1 MVPQTVH
8 AFFKFL
14 FTTRGASIMKQ
25 ESGKVTL
32 SIRNLVKVFGGK
44 QEQVQALDDVSLDIC
59 EGELFTLLGPSGC
72 GKTTTLRCVAGFE
85 KPSGGSIDF
94 LGHDFTAIPPFRRN
108 IGMVF
113 QSYALFPHMS
123 IFENVAYGLRIRKI
137 PKREIEERVGRII
150 ALVGLEATQ
159 KRKPSELSGGQQ
171 QRIALAR
178 ALVYDPELLL
188 LDEPLSNLDAKLRV
202 YMREE
207 IRRIQQQARVTT
219 IYVTHDQEEALSIS
233 DRIAVMH
240 DGRVSQVDLPDEIY
254 ENPNSIRVADF
265 IGQANFLDCAVKNN
279 AATML
284 TFPSGE
290 EIVLETVPDSIRS
303 FPHQEGILFVRPEQ
317 MQVMAAA
324 DQANTLQGEVKVIL
338 YLGSVV
344 RYFVEIFA
352 KTNPQEILVDQD
364 RRVGGV
370 RVGDPV
376 AVRFQGEG
384 AKLFPCDQKNQ
395 LDRA

>member
-1 MVPQTVH
+1 
-8 AFFKFL
+8 
-14 FTTRGASIMKQ
+14 MKQ
-25 ESGKVTL
+25 ESGKITL
-32 SIRNLVKVFGGK
+32 SIRNLIKVFGSK
-44 QEQVQALDDVSLDIC
+44 HTQVQALDDVSLDIR

-85 KPSGGSIDF
+85 KPTDGSIDF
-94 LGHDFTAIPPFRRN
+94 LGQDYTALPPFPRN
-108 IGMVF
+108 TGMVF

-123 IFENVAYGLRIRKI
+123 IFENVAYGLRIRKT
-137 PKREIEERVGRII
+137 PKKDIKERVDRII
-150 ALVGLEATQ
+150 QLVGLEATQ

-240 DGRVSQVDLPDEIY
+240 DGKVSHVGLPDEIY

-279 AATML
+279 GATVL

-290 EIVLETVPDSIRS
+290 EIVLETSPDSIRS

-324 DQANTLQGEVKVIL
+324 DQANTLKGEVKVIL

-352 KTNPQEILVDQD
+352 KTTPLEILVDQD

-376 AVRFQGEG
+376 AVGLQGEG
-384 AKLFPCDQKNQ
+384 AKLFPSDQKNQ
-395 LDRA
+395 LDQA

>member
-1 MVPQTVH
+1 MTE
-8 AFFKFL
+8 
-14 FTTRGASIMKQ
+14 Q
-25 ESGKVTL
+25 ENGRINL
-32 SIRNLVKVFGGK
+32 SINNLSKLFRSK
-44 QEQVQALDDVSLDIC
+44 HDQVQALDEVCLDIR

-72 GKTTTLRCVAGFE
+72 GKTTTLRCIAGFE
-85 KPSGGSIDF
+85 KPTSGQIDF
-94 LGHDFTAIPPFRRN
+94 LGQDFTSMPPFRRN

-123 IFENVAYGLRIRKI
+123 IFENVAYGLKIRKL
-137 PKREIEERVGRII
+137 PAREVKERVDRII

-178 ALVYDPELLL
+178 ALVYDPQLLL

-207 IRRIQQQARVTT
+207 IRRIQQKARVTT

-240 DGRVSQVDLPDEIY
+240 AGKVSQVGSPDEIY

-265 IGQANFLDCAVKNN
+265 IGQANFLECTVDRDPGPV
-279 AATML
+279 L
-284 TFPSGE
+284 TFRSGE
-290 EIVLETVPDSIRS
+290 QISLTNSSGSIQGYGGNR
-303 FPHQEGILFVRPEQ
+303 GIFFIRPEQ
-317 MQVMAAA
+317 MEVTSEAMKP
-324 DQANTLQGEVKVIL
+324 NTLRGEVKVIL

-344 RYFVEIFA
+344 RYYVEIFQ
-352 KTNPQEILVDQD
+352 NHSPREVLVDQD
-364 RRVGGV
+364 RRVPGV
-370 RVGDPV
+370 GVGDPV
-376 AVRFQGEG
+376 GVIIHGQE
-384 AKLFPCDQKNQ
+384 AKLFPTEQKQQ
-395 LDRA
+395 LAKE

>member
-1 MVPQTVH
+1 MTVH
-8 AFFKFL
+8 DN
-14 FTTRGASIMKQ
+14 RRI
-25 ESGKVTL
+25 TL
-32 SIRNLVKVFGGK
+32 SIRNLSKLFRGK
-44 QEQVQALDDVSLDIC
+44 HDQVQALDDVSLDIR

-85 KPSGGSIDF
+85 KPSSGTIDF
-94 LGHDFTAIPPFRRN
+94 LGHNFTSIPPFRRN

-123 IFENVAYGLRIRKI
+123 IFENVAYGLRIRKLSR
-137 PKREIEERVGRII
+137 REIEDRVNRII
-150 ALVGLEATQ
+150 TLVGLEATQ

-178 ALVYDPELLL
+178 ALVYDPQLLL

-207 IRRIQQQARVTT
+207 IRRIQQQAKVTT

-240 DGRVSQVDLPDEIY
+240 AGKVSQIGTPDEIY

-265 IGQANFLDCAVKNN
+265 IGQANFLACAVRGDGNPLLSFRSN
-279 AATML
+279 
-284 TFPSGE
+284 E
-290 EIVLETVPDSIRS
+290 EITLQHSSENVRS
-303 FPHQEGILFVRPEQ
+303 FPREEGILFVRPEQ
-317 MQVMAAA
+317 MEVSA
-324 DQANTLQGEVKVIL
+324 DPDHPNCLRGEVKVIL

-344 RYFVEIFA
+344 RYYVEIFQ
-352 KTNPQEILVDQD
+352 NNEPQEILIDED
-364 RRVGGV
+364 RRVPGV
-370 RVGDPV
+370 EAGDAV
-376 AVRFQGEG
+376 AVIIHGEE
-384 AKLFPCDQKNQ
+384 AKLFPTEQKQQ
-395 LDRA
+395 LEKD

>member
-1 MVPQTVH
+1 
-8 AFFKFL
+8 
-14 FTTRGASIMKQ
+14 MKQ

-32 SIRNLVKVFGGK
+32 SIRNLVKVFGSKHG
-44 QEQVQALDDVSLDIC
+44 QVQALDDVSLDIR

-72 GKTTTLRCVAGFE
+72 GKTTTLRCIAGFE

-94 LGHDFTAIPPFRRN
+94 LGRDYTAIPPFRRN

-123 IFENVAYGLRIRKI
+123 IFENVAYGLRIRKT

-150 ALVGLEATQ
+150 QLVGLETTQ

-178 ALVYDPELLL
+178 ALVYDPKLLL

-240 DGRVSQVDLPDEIY
+240 DGKVSQVGLPDEIY

-279 AATML
+279 GATVL

-290 EIVLETVPDSIRS
+290 EIVLETDSDSIHS

-317 MQVMAAA
+317 MQVTAAA
-324 DQANTLQGEVKVIL
+324 DQANTLKGEVKVIL

-344 RYFVEIFA
+344 RYFVEIFL
-352 KTNPQEILVDQD
+352 KTTPQEILVDQD

-376 AVRFQGEG
+376 AVGLQGEG

-395 LDRA
+395 LDQA

>member
-1 MVPQTVH
+1 
-8 AFFKFL
+8 
-14 FTTRGASIMKQ
+14 MKQ

-32 SIRNLVKVFGGK
+32 SIRNLVKVFGSKHG
-44 QEQVQALDDVSLDIC
+44 QVQALDDVSLDIR

-72 GKTTTLRCVAGFE
+72 GKTTTLRCIAGFE

-94 LGHDFTAIPPFRRN
+94 LGRDYTAIPPFRRN

-137 PKREIEERVGRII
+137 PKKEIEERVGRII
-150 ALVGLEATQ
+150 QLVGLETTQ

-240 DGRVSQVDLPDEIY
+240 DGKVSQVGPPDEIY

-279 AATML
+279 WATVL
-284 TFPSGE
+284 TFTSGE
-290 EIVLETVPDSIRS
+290 EIVLETDSDSIHS

-317 MQVMAAA
+317 MQVTAAA
-324 DQANTLQGEVKVIL
+324 DQANTLKGEVKVIL

-344 RYFVEIFA
+344 RYFVEIFL
-352 KTNPQEILVDQD
+352 KTTPQEILVDQD

-376 AVRFQGEG
+376 AVKLQGEG

-395 LDRA
+395 LNQA

>member
-1 MVPQTVH
+1 
-8 AFFKFL
+8 
-14 FTTRGASIMKQ
+14 MKQ
-25 ESGKVTL
+25 ESGKITL
-32 SIRNLVKVFGGK
+32 SIRNLIKVFGSK
-44 QEQVQALDDVSLDIC
+44 HAQVQALDDVSLDIR

-85 KPSGGSIDF
+85 KPTGGSIDF
-94 LGHDFTAIPPFRRN
+94 LGQDYTAIPPFRRN

-123 IFENVAYGLRIRKI
+123 IFENVAYGLRIRKT

-150 ALVGLEATQ
+150 QLVGLEATQ
-159 KRKPSELSGGQQ
+159 KRKSSELSGGQQ

-178 ALVYDPELLL
+178 ALVYDPKLLL

-240 DGRVSQVDLPDEIY
+240 DGKVSQVGLPDEIY

-279 AATML
+279 GVTAL

-290 EIVLETVPDSIRS
+290 EIVLETGSDSIRS
-303 FPHQEGILFVRPEQ
+303 FTRQEGILFVRPEQ
-317 MQVMAAA
+317 MKVMAAA
-324 DQANTLQGEVKVIL
+324 DQANTLKGEVKVIL

-344 RYFVEIFA
+344 RYFVEIFQ
-352 KTNPQEILVDQD
+352 KTTPQEIMVDQD
-364 RRVGGV
+364 RRVRGV

-376 AVRFQGEG
+376 DVRLQGEG
-384 AKLFPCDQKNQ
+384 AKLFPSNQKNQ
-395 LDRA
+395 LDQA